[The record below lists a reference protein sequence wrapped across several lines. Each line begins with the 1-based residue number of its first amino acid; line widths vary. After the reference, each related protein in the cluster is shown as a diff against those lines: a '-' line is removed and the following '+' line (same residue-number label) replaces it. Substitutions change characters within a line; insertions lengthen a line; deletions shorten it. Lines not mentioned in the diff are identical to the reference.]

1 MRSELLICA
10 GLSLPALFLG
20 NAAAETKINKVTYGN
35 AAGKSAE
42 AGTQISS
49 EQTLRL
55 KKIFL
60 FPAIDDLS
68 GALAPKLDEKLAEL
82 FASNTRFEL
91 VRDPQVVKAL
101 SPDENSYYKVA
112 QNQSVHHEAAKVT
125 GADTTVLLRTR
136 NVGSNT
142 QMTLELRDST
152 GALLFQEEGS
162 VAGSAPLDA
171 RFDLIAKLYK
181 GVLGRLPFEG
191 AITGRTAGTLTV
203 DLGLGNLKLGEEIDI
218 ARIVSVQRHPLLG
231 TVVGTD
237 YVRTGRAKVTSVDRV
252 LSFAEVEEEFAGE
265 RIAPG
270 QKILRARSVVVRR
283 SDDEEP
289 QQKPIVNKAK
299 PSKAEPMETEPKEAD
314 PFDGRLKG
322 DFDQP
327 KARYGS
333 AGANLYYGSLSYI
346 QTTGGTSSDYSGSGI
361 GGDLNG
367 ELWVTKNWILSGAYG
382 FSSATLA
389 GASTLGA
396 SSWHDFGLAAGYRIF
411 PENLAEGVMLTG
423 SIGYQVISFDVPSS
437 APLTVGAKRFSGIVL
452 RADSEIGFLE
462 QQKISVGFSIQPFS
476 SYTET
481 GPSLGT
487 PSGGTAL
494 GFHLGWNRQI
504 TSELTFKIGL
514 KYTVA
519 NGSYENSSTVSNKRF
534 AIGPG
539 IYYSF

>member
-10 GLSLPALFLG
+10 GLLLPLPVLG
-20 NAAAETKINKVTYGN
+20 IAAAETKINKVTYGSP
-35 AAGKSAE
+35 AGKVVETGAQLSPE
-42 AGTQISS
+42 QI
-49 EQTLRL
+49 LRL

-91 VRDPQVVKAL
+91 IRDPQVVKAL

-142 QMTLELRDST
+142 QMTLELRDARGS
-152 GALLFQEEGS
+152 LLFQEESS
-162 VAGSAPLDA
+162 VPGTAPLEA
-171 RFDLIAKLYK
+171 RYDLIAKLYK
-181 GVLGRLPFEG
+181 GVLARLPFEG
-191 AITGRTAGTLTV
+191 AITGRTAATLTV
-203 DLGLGNLKLGEEIDI
+203 DLGFGNLKLGEEVDI

-237 YVRTGRAKVTSVDRV
+237 YVRTGRARVTSVDRV
-252 LSFAEVEEEFAGE
+252 LSFAEVVEEFSDE

-270 QKILRARSVVVRR
+270 QKILKARSVVVRR
-283 SDDEEP
+283 QEEEAP
-289 QQKPIVNKAK
+289 QEKPTAKRPKAIK
-299 PSKAEPMETEPKEAD
+299 EEQPQEAD
-314 PFDGRLKG
+314 PFDDRLKG

-327 KARYGS
+327 KARFGT

-346 QTTGGTSSDYSGSGI
+346 QTNAGTSSDFTGSGI

-367 ELWVTKNWILSGAYG
+367 ELWVTKNWILAGAYG

-389 GASTLGA
+389 GASTLGS
-396 SSWHDFGLAAGYRIF
+396 SSWHDFLLAAGYRIF

-423 SIGYQVISFDVPSS
+423 SLGYQVISIDVPSS
-437 APLTVGAKRFSGIVL
+437 AALTVGAKRYSGIVL
-452 RADSEIGFLE
+452 RADSEIGFLDR
-462 QQKISVGFSIQPFS
+462 QKISVGLSIQPFS

-494 GFHLGWNRQI
+494 GFHLGWNRQL

-514 KYTVA
+514 RYTVA